1 MATNRLV
8 LRSTASPYT
17 FPLPDIVKGSVLAW
31 DEVDNN
37 FIFLKGLD
45 IRSGSVSG
53 SDLILN
59 RINGDNL
66 TIDLSAFTGGSG
78 TDVFVTG
85 GTYIGNTLEFTN
97 NSGGTFNVTGITS
110 TDYYTTGL
118 TFNSGTYD
126 LTVSLNNGSA
136 FTQSL
141 GILSGDMT
149 ITGGTY
155 NPSNGVGTFTNNSGG
170 TFDVTGFLTG
180 YTDTDKFVTGGTYNS
195 SAATITFTNNSGG
208 TFTVTDISGGTS
220 SGVYSQTNNY
230 TSGVTQTINHS
241 AGTTD
246 VLVQIINTNTNE
258 LVSGDIDNYQT
269 NSLDVTLS
277 QTLSNIKVV
286 VVGGASGGGGGST
299 SPAGSNTQ
307 IQFNDSGSFGANTG
321 FTFDTTSQTLFTES
335 NVSGTS
341 VNFYNG
347 LSNFDV
353 GFGSTEAIGTTMLY
367 NTDPIGSASGLTMF
381 TMGDLTD
388 LFGTDNTYLLGFINA
403 AGNTNS
409 FINGSPEGTKIMYT
423 PSDGGG
429 GNNNIE
435 VGYGGITNVILSGK
449 TFEVQGVSNTLLNV
463 NNTGTTF
470 HSAYTFPTT
479 DGSLGQVLQTNG
491 GGSVSWATVGGGTGS
506 TSPAG
511 SNTQIQ
517 FNDSGSFGANTG
529 FTYSA
534 LTNAFS
540 TKSNYGTKSIN
551 LGSGVVDMGPFGTLT
566 GITGNR
572 YNNSLSGASAN
583 SIFMQGDL
591 STLGASDNT
600 TFFGYLNQSTNL
612 ISSVILDPESSTLNY
627 NTSGNTVQNSINLNA
642 TQSQLKRTNNSLNT
656 QSRIT
661 LTDSDTEVYFQD
673 SNNSKDAFL
682 DLTADAI
689 SLSLNKTGIPSGT
702 TGFYISDTAI
712 NANLANSGASQS
724 FSVSNLTPSGWV
736 KRLEVADS
744 GQVTISDRLDIGTS
758 NTNNSTLT
766 LISGSNNEIGSGS
779 TGSVILGGT
788 GNTITSGA
796 TISTIISGFDNQVNS
811 DASIIAGG
819 SGNTNNGALS
829 TMVAGVGNTVKSS
842 GVGGG
847 IIGGVGNVLDNDNS
861 WIIGGLNI
869 SATTDFT
876 TYVSS
881 LDVDGG
887 LTLSDI
893 FTVSGATTGSGATVP
908 STVEGFITVK
918 INGTVM
924 LIPYFPVP

>member
-1 MATNRLV
+1 M
-8 LRSTASPYT
+8 
-17 FPLPDIVKGSVLAW
+17 
-31 DEVDNN
+31 
-37 FIFLKGLD
+37 D

-59 RINGDNL
+59 RINGDDL
-66 TIDLSAFTGGSG
+66 TIDLSAFSGGSG
-78 TDVFVTG
+78 D
-85 GTYIGNTLEFTN
+85 N
-97 NSGGTFNVTGITS
+97 
-110 TDYYTTGL
+110 YYTTGL

-246 VLVQIINTNTNE
+246 VLVQIINTSTNE

-286 VVGGASGGGGGST
+286 VVGGASGGGG
-299 SPAGSNTQ
+299 
-307 IQFNDSGSFGANTG
+307 
-321 FTFDTTSQTLFTES
+321 
-335 NVSGTS
+335 
-341 VNFYNG
+341 
-347 LSNFDV
+347 
-353 GFGSTEAIGTTMLY
+353 
-367 NTDPIGSASGLTMF
+367 
-381 TMGDLTD
+381 
-388 LFGTDNTYLLGFINA
+388 
-403 AGNTNS
+403 
-409 FINGSPEGTKIMYT
+409 
-423 PSDGGG
+423 
-429 GNNNIE
+429 
-435 VGYGGITNVILSGK
+435 
-449 TFEVQGVSNTLLNV
+449 
-463 NNTGTTF
+463 
-470 HSAYTFPTT
+470 
-479 DGSLGQVLQTNG
+479 
-491 GGSVSWATVGGGTGS
+491 GS

-583 SIFMQGDL
+583 SFFLQGDV
-591 STLGASDNT
+591 SPLGGSDNT
-600 TFFGYLNQSTNL
+600 TFFGYSNQSTSL
-612 ISSVILDPESSTLNY
+612 MSSVNLNPESSTLNY
-627 NTSGNTVQNSINLNA
+627 NTSGNTVQSGINLNA
-642 TQSQLKRTNNSLNT
+642 TQSELKRTNNNFNT

-661 LTDSDTEVYFQD
+661 FTDSDTEVYFQD
-673 SNNSKDAFL
+673 NNSSKSAFL

-689 SLSLNKTGIPSGT
+689 NLNLNKTGIPSGL

-744 GQVTISDRLDIGTS
+744 GQVTISDRLDIGTG

-766 LISGSNNEIGSGS
+766 LISGINNEIGTGS

-788 GNTITSGA
+788 GNTVTSGNNM
-796 TISTIISGFDNQVNS
+796 TTIISGIGNNANGVS
-811 DASIIAGG
+811 SMIVGG

-881 LDVDGG
+881 LDVDGS

-908 STVEGFITVK
+908 STVEGFVKVK
-918 INGTVM
+918 INGTDM

>member
-59 RINGDNL
+59 RINGDDL
-66 TIDLSAFTGGSG
+66 TIDLSAFSGGSG
-78 TDVFVTG
+78 
-85 GTYIGNTLEFTN
+85 N
-97 NSGGTFNVTGITS
+97 N
-110 TDYYTTGL
+110 YYTTGL
-118 TFNSGTYD
+118 TFNSGTSD

-220 SGVYSQTNNY
+220 SGVYSQTDNY

-246 VLVQIINTNTNE
+246 VLVQIINTSTNE

-321 FTFDTTSQTLFTES
+321 FT
-335 NVSGTS
+335 
-341 VNFYNG
+341 
-347 LSNFDV
+347 
-353 GFGSTEAIGTTMLY
+353 
-367 NTDPIGSASGLTMF
+367 
-381 TMGDLTD
+381 
-388 LFGTDNTYLLGFINA
+388 
-403 AGNTNS
+403 
-409 FINGSPEGTKIMYT
+409 
-423 PSDGGG
+423 
-429 GNNNIE
+429 
-435 VGYGGITNVILSGK
+435 
-449 TFEVQGVSNTLLNV
+449 
-463 NNTGTTF
+463 
-470 HSAYTFPTT
+470 
-479 DGSLGQVLQTNG
+479 
-491 GGSVSWATVGGGTGS
+491 
-506 TSPAG
+506 
-511 SNTQIQ
+511 
-517 FNDSGSFGANTG
+517 
-529 FTYSA
+529 YSA

-551 LGSGVVDMGPFGTLT
+551 LGSGTVDMGPFGTLT

-583 SIFMQGDL
+583 SFFLQGDVSPIGGL
-591 STLGASDNT
+591 DHT
-600 TFFGYLNQSTNL
+600 TFFGYTNQSTSL
-612 ISSVILDPESSTLNY
+612 ISSVNLNPVSSALNY
-627 NTSGNTVQNSINLNA
+627 NTSGNTVQSGINLNA
-642 TQSQLKRTNNSLNT
+642 TQSELKRTNNNFNT

-661 LTDSDTEVYFQD
+661 FTDSNIDVYFQD

-689 SLSLNKTGIPSGT
+689 NLNLNKTGIPSGS

-736 KRLEVADS
+736 KRLELADS
-744 GQVTISDRLDIGTS
+744 GQVTISDRLDIGTG

-766 LISGSNNEIGSGS
+766 LISGINNEIGSGS
-779 TGSVILGGT
+779 TGSVILGGI
-788 GNTITSGA
+788 GNTVTSGNNM
-796 TISTIISGFDNQVNS
+796 TTIISG
-811 DASIIAGG
+811 I
-819 SGNTNNGALS
+819 GNNANGVMSMEAWR
-829 TMVAGVGNTVKSS
+829 TAAVGLWMAVWW
-842 GVGGG
+842 VR
-847 IIGGVGNVLDNDNS
+847 
-861 WIIGGLNI
+861 
-869 SATTDFT
+869 
-876 TYVSS
+876 
-881 LDVDGG
+881 
-887 LTLSDI
+887 
-893 FTVSGATTGSGATVP
+893 
-908 STVEGFITVK
+908 
-918 INGTVM
+918 
-924 LIPYFPVP
+924 

>member
-8 LRSTASPYT
+8 LRSAASPYI

-53 SDLILN
+53 SDLVLD
-59 RINGDNL
+59 RINGSNV
-66 TIDLSAFTGGSG
+66 TIDLSAFSGGSG
-78 TDVFVTG
+78 T
-85 GTYIGNTLEFTN
+85 N
-97 NSGGTFNVTGITS
+97 
-110 TDYYTTGL
+110 YYTTGL

-170 TFDVTGFLTG
+170 TFGVTGFLTG

-246 VLVQIINTNTNE
+246 VLVQIINTSTNE

-286 VVGGASGGGGGST
+286 VVGGASGGGGG
-299 SPAGSNTQ
+299 
-307 IQFNDSGSFGANTG
+307 
-321 FTFDTTSQTLFTES
+321 
-335 NVSGTS
+335 
-341 VNFYNG
+341 
-347 LSNFDV
+347 
-353 GFGSTEAIGTTMLY
+353 
-367 NTDPIGSASGLTMF
+367 
-381 TMGDLTD
+381 
-388 LFGTDNTYLLGFINA
+388 
-403 AGNTNS
+403 
-409 FINGSPEGTKIMYT
+409 
-423 PSDGGG
+423 GG
-429 GNNNIE
+429 
-435 VGYGGITNVILSGK
+435 
-449 TFEVQGVSNTLLNV
+449 
-463 NNTGTTF
+463 
-470 HSAYTFPTT
+470 
-479 DGSLGQVLQTNG
+479 
-491 GGSVSWATVGGGTGS
+491 

-583 SIFMQGDL
+583 SFFIQGDL
-591 STLGASDNT
+591 SALGGLDNS
-600 TFFGYLNQSTNL
+600 TFFGYSNQSTNL
-612 ISSVILDPESSTLNY
+612 ISSVNLNPDSSALNY
-627 NTSGNTVQNSINLNA
+627 NTSGNTVQSNITLNA

-689 SLSLNKTGIPSGT
+689 NLNLNKTGIPSGT

-712 NANLANSGASQS
+712 NANLGNSGASQS
-724 FSVSNLTPSGWV
+724 FSVSNMTPSGWV
-736 KRLEVADS
+736 KRLEVEDS

-766 LISGSNNEIGSGS
+766 LISGINNEIGSGS

-796 TISTIISGFDNQVNS
+796 TISTIITGFDNQVNS
-811 DASIIAGG
+811 NASIIAGG
-819 SGNTNNGALS
+819 SGNTSNGNLS
-829 TMVAGVGNTVKSS
+829 TMVAGVDNKVNYS
-842 GVGGG
+842 GVNGG

-876 TYVSS
+876 TYVES
-881 LDVDGG
+881 LNVGGG
-887 LTLSDI
+887 LTLGDI
-893 FTVSGATTGSGATVP
+893 FTVSGGTTGSGATVP
-908 STVEGFITVK
+908 STVEGFIQVN
-918 INGTVM
+918 INGTNM

>member
-170 TFDVTGFLTG
+170 TFDVPGFLTG
-180 YTDTDKFVTGGTYNS
+180 YTDTDKFVTGGTYNPS
-195 SAATITFTNNSGG
+195 TAIITFTNNSGD
-208 TFTVTDISGGTS
+208 TFNVTGISGGTS

-230 TSGVTQTINHS
+230 TSGVPQTINHS

-246 VLVQIINTNTNE
+246 VLVQIINTSTNE

-286 VVGGASGGGGGST
+286 VVGGASGGGG
-299 SPAGSNTQ
+299 
-307 IQFNDSGSFGANTG
+307 
-321 FTFDTTSQTLFTES
+321 
-335 NVSGTS
+335 
-341 VNFYNG
+341 
-347 LSNFDV
+347 
-353 GFGSTEAIGTTMLY
+353 
-367 NTDPIGSASGLTMF
+367 
-381 TMGDLTD
+381 
-388 LFGTDNTYLLGFINA
+388 
-403 AGNTNS
+403 
-409 FINGSPEGTKIMYT
+409 
-423 PSDGGG
+423 
-429 GNNNIE
+429 
-435 VGYGGITNVILSGK
+435 
-449 TFEVQGVSNTLLNV
+449 
-463 NNTGTTF
+463 
-470 HSAYTFPTT
+470 
-479 DGSLGQVLQTNG
+479 
-491 GGSVSWATVGGGTGS
+491 GS

-583 SIFMQGDL
+583 SFFIQGDISPIGGL
-591 STLGASDNT
+591 DNS
-600 TFFGYLNQSTNL
+600 TFFGYFNQSTNL
-612 ISSVILDPESSTLNY
+612 MSSVNLNPEASNLNY
-627 NTSGNTVQNSINLNA
+627 NTSGNTVQSGINLNA
-642 TQSQLKRTNNSLNT
+642 TQSELKRTNNSLNT
-656 QSRIT
+656 QSFIK

-673 SNNSKDAFL
+673 NNSSKSAAL

-689 SLSLNKTGIPSGT
+689 NLNLIKTGIPSGS
-702 TGFYISDTAI
+702 TGFYISDTTI

-736 KRLEVADS
+736 QRLEVADS
-744 GQVTISDRLDIGTS
+744 GSVTINESFTFPTTDGNQGQVLKTNGSGTLAWSYGTTSLFAQTGDSATVSATTTPTTIIGSGVGELKFPANALQVGDTFHLKCGGLVKSIGVSGLTFNLSGATELLDTGIIGNNGTS
-758 NTNNSTLT
+758 GTSIDRPWELEIDLTIRSTGASGT
-766 LISGSNNEIGSGS
+766 VIVVGEFNWAGYLISGGSGVS
-779 TGSVILGGT
+779 ANRWNFHQSSSIDTT
-788 GNTITSGA
+788 
-796 TISTIISGFDNQVNS
+796 VN
-811 DASIIAGG
+811 
-819 SGNTNNGALS
+819 
-829 TMVAGVGNTVKSS
+829 
-842 GVGGG
+842 
-847 IIGGVGNVLDNDNS
+847 NVLD
-861 WIIGGLNI
+861 L
-869 SATTDFT
+869 
-876 TYVSS
+876 
-881 LDVDGG
+881 
-887 LTLSDI
+887 
-893 FTVSGATTGSGATVP
+893 
-908 STVEGFITVK
+908 TVELGDLTSAIYSQLTY
-918 INGTVM
+918 
-924 LIPYFPVP
+924 LIKVY